1 MKVEIIMRKIT
12 NENMK
17 QLASDLL
24 QTVGTEDF
32 KVAKIYYKN
41 GAVELSTTP
50 ISDQLYVDDKTLMIF
65 YDMALSSTKDRSVG
79 EFREFME
86 GFAKTHYE
94 SELIKDLEK
103 VQAIYSKVLTTK
115 KEFSHANHSRAKTMT
130 RQFMLPVTSQ
140 QKKAFTLFKKGLD
153 ELNATII
160 PVEGD
165 NSGVCYA
172 QLNIDYDDVESIVNM
187 RRQMMITKLDKLVSR
202 MKRKELDATEEI
214 IEFGKK
220 YDKFLAAFDG
230 LDEKMAK
237 INSLLDNYESSS
249 SIGENHR
256 IIKDL
261 ASCGY
266 TVRDLKVYKGTVQ
279 VVDLVGVNL
288 LVPNIKLI
296 DGVLKIE
303 TASAGML
310 TVDELDTHMEA
321 YSRAKQAV
329 ELINSLVSFYFKDQ
343 DAPKKEI
350 KKEVKAE
357 IVEIEVEPE
366 AEVEVENVTVDVK
379 APPKKR
385 GRRATKKAVATQ
397 SKTKATR
404 ATRTSKATAKA

>member
-1 MKVEIIMRKIT
+1 MRKIT

-41 GAVELSTTP
+41 GEVELSTTP
-50 ISDQLYVDDKTLMIF
+50 ISDQLYVDDKTLMMF
-65 YDMALSSTKDRSVG
+65 YDMALSSTKERSVG

-86 GFAKTHYE
+86 GFAKTHYDAA
-94 SELIKDLEK
+94 LLKDLEK

-115 KEFSHANHSRAKTMT
+115 KEFMHANHSRAKTMT
-130 RQFMLPVTSQ
+130 KQFMLPVTSQ
-140 QKKAFTLFKKGLD
+140 QKKAFTLFKKSLD
-153 ELNATII
+153 ELGATII

-172 QLNIDYDDVESIVNM
+172 QLNIDYDDVEYIVNM

-202 MKRKELDATEEI
+202 MKRKEIDATEEI

-220 YDKFLAAFDG
+220 YDKFLSAFDG

-237 INSLLDNYESSS
+237 INSLLDNYENSS

-256 IIKDL
+256 IVKDL
-261 ASCGY
+261 AACGY
-266 TVRDLKVYKGTVQ
+266 TVRDLKVYKGAVQ

-303 TASAGML
+303 TSSAGML

-329 ELINSLVSFYFKDQ
+329 ELINSLVSFYFKEQ
-343 DAPKKEI
+343 DAPKKEP

-357 IVEIEVEPE
+357 VVEIEVEPVDE
-366 AEVEVENVTVDVK
+366 SVKVEVK

-385 GRRATKKAVATQ
+385 GRRATKKAVATATKT
-397 SKTKATR
+397 KTKATR
-404 ATRTSKATAKA
+404 ASRAKATAKV

>member
-1 MKVEIIMRKIT
+1 MRKIT

-24 QTVGTEDF
+24 QTVGTEEF

-41 GAVELSTTP
+41 GEVELSTTP
-50 ISDQLYVDDKTLMIF
+50 ISDQLYVDDKTLMMF
-65 YDMALSSTKDRSVG
+65 YDMALSSTKERSVG

-86 GFAKTHYE
+86 GFAKTHYDAA
-94 SELIKDLEK
+94 LLKDLEK

-115 KEFSHANHSRAKTMT
+115 KEFMHANHSRAKTMT
-130 RQFMLPVTSQ
+130 KQFMLPVTSQ
-140 QKKAFTLFKKGLD
+140 QKKAFTLFKKSLD
-153 ELNATII
+153 ELGATII

-172 QLNIDYDDVESIVNM
+172 QLNIDYDDVEYIINM

-202 MKRKELDATEEI
+202 MKRKEIDATEEI

-220 YDKFLAAFDG
+220 YDKFLSAFDG

-237 INSLLDNYESSS
+237 INSLLDNYENSS

-256 IIKDL
+256 IVKDL
-261 ASCGY
+261 AACGY
-266 TVRDLKVYKGTVQ
+266 TVRDLKVYKGAVQ

-303 TASAGML
+303 TSSAGML

-329 ELINSLVSFYFKDQ
+329 ELINSLVSFYFKEQ
-343 DAPKKEI
+343 DAPKKEP

-357 IVEIEVEPE
+357 VVEIEVEPVDE
-366 AEVEVENVTVDVK
+366 SVTVEVK

-385 GRRATKKAVATQ
+385 GRRATKKAIATAT
-397 SKTKATR
+397 KTKATR
-404 ATRTSKATAKA
+404 ASRTKATAKA

>member
-1 MKVEIIMRKIT
+1 MRKIT

-17 QLASDLL
+17 QLATDLL
-24 QTVGTEDF
+24 QTVGTEEF

-41 GAVELSTTP
+41 GEVELSTTP
-50 ISDQLYVDDKTLMIF
+50 ISDQLYVDDKTLMMF

-79 EFREFME
+79 EFLEFME
-86 GFAKTHYE
+86 GFAKTHYDA
-94 SELIKDLEK
+94 SLLKDLEK

-115 KEFSHANHSRAKTMT
+115 KEFMHANHSRAKTMT
-130 RQFMLPVTSQ
+130 KQFMLPVTSQ
-140 QKKAFTLFKKGLD
+140 QKKAFTLFKKSLD
-153 ELNATII
+153 ELGATII

-172 QLNIDYDDVESIVNM
+172 QLNIDYDDVEYIVNM

-202 MKRKELDATEEI
+202 MKRKEIDATEEI

-220 YDKFLAAFDG
+220 YDKFLSAFDG

-237 INSLLDNYESSS
+237 INSLLDNYENSS

-256 IIKDL
+256 IVKDL
-261 ASCGY
+261 AACGY
-266 TVRDLKVYKGTVQ
+266 TVRDLKVYKGAVQ

-303 TASAGML
+303 TTSAGML

-329 ELINSLVSFYFKDQ
+329 ELINSLVSFYFKEQ
-343 DAPKKEI
+343 DAPKKEP

-357 IVEIEVEPE
+357 VVEIEVEPVDE
-366 AEVEVENVTVDVK
+366 SVKVEVK

-385 GRRATKKAVATQ
+385 GRRATKKAIATAT
-397 SKTKATR
+397 KTKATR
-404 ATRTSKATAKA
+404 ASRTKATAKA

>member
-1 MKVEIIMRKIT
+1 MRKIT

-24 QTVGTEDF
+24 QTVGTEEF

-41 GAVELSTTP
+41 GEVELSTTP
-50 ISDQLYVDDKTLMIF
+50 ISDQLYVDDKTLMMF
-65 YDMALSSTKDRSVG
+65 YDMALSSTKERSVG

-86 GFAKTHYE
+86 GFAKTHYDAA
-94 SELIKDLEK
+94 LLKDLEK

-115 KEFSHANHSRAKTMT
+115 KEFMHANHSRAKTMT
-130 RQFMLPVTSQ
+130 KQFMLPVTSQ
-140 QKKAFTLFKKGLD
+140 QKKAFTLFKKSLD
-153 ELNATII
+153 ELGATII

-172 QLNIDYDDVESIVNM
+172 QLNIDYDDVEYIINM

-202 MKRKELDATEEI
+202 MKRKEIDATEEI

-220 YDKFLAAFDG
+220 YDKFLSAFDG

-237 INSLLDNYESSS
+237 INSLLDNYENSS

-256 IIKDL
+256 IVKDL
-261 ASCGY
+261 AACGY
-266 TVRDLKVYKGTVQ
+266 TVRDLKVYKGAVQ

-303 TASAGML
+303 TSSAGML

-329 ELINSLVSFYFKDQ
+329 ELINSLVSFYFKEQ
-343 DAPKKEI
+343 DAPKKEP

-357 IVEIEVEPE
+357 VVEIEVEPVDE
-366 AEVEVENVTVDVK
+366 SVTVEVK

-385 GRRATKKAVATQ
+385 GRRATKKAIAPAT
-397 SKTKATR
+397 KTKATR
-404 ATRTSKATAKA
+404 ASRTKATAKA

>member
-1 MKVEIIMRKIT
+1 MRKIT

-24 QTVGTEDF
+24 QTVGTEEF

-41 GAVELSTTP
+41 GEVELSTTP
-50 ISDQLYVDDKTLMIF
+50 ISDQLYVDDKTLMMF

-86 GFAKTHYE
+86 GFAKTHYDA
-94 SELIKDLEK
+94 SLLKDLEK

-115 KEFSHANHSRAKTMT
+115 KEFMHANHSRAKTMT
-130 RQFMLPVTSQ
+130 KQFMLPVTSQ
-140 QKKAFTLFKKGLD
+140 QKKAFTLFKKSLD
-153 ELNATII
+153 ELGATII

-172 QLNIDYDDVESIVNM
+172 QLNIDYDDVEYIVNM
-187 RRQMMITKLDKLVSR
+187 RRQMLITKLDKLVSR
-202 MKRKELDATEEI
+202 MKRKEIDATEEI

-220 YDKFLAAFDG
+220 YDKFLSAFDG

-237 INSLLDNYESSS
+237 INSLLDNYENSS

-256 IIKDL
+256 IVKDL
-261 ASCGY
+261 AACGY
-266 TVRDLKVYKGTVQ
+266 TVRDLKVYKGAVQ
-279 VVDLVGVNL
+279 AVDLVGVNL

-303 TASAGML
+303 TSSAGML

-329 ELINSLVSFYFKDQ
+329 ELINSLVSFYFKEQ
-343 DAPKKEI
+343 DAPKKEP

-357 IVEIEVEPE
+357 VVEIEVEPVDE
-366 AEVEVENVTVDVK
+366 SVKVEVK

-385 GRRATKKAVATQ
+385 GRRATKKAIATAT
-397 SKTKATR
+397 KTKATR
-404 ATRTSKATAKA
+404 ASRTKATAKA

>member
-1 MKVEIIMRKIT
+1 MRKIT

-24 QTVGTEDF
+24 QTVGTEEF

-41 GAVELSTTP
+41 GEVELSTTP
-50 ISDQLYVDDKTLMIF
+50 ISDQLYVDDKTLMMF
-65 YDMALSSTKDRSVG
+65 YDMALSSTKERSVG

-86 GFAKTHYE
+86 GFAKTHYDAA
-94 SELIKDLEK
+94 LLKDLEK

-115 KEFSHANHSRAKTMT
+115 KEFMHANHSRAKTMT
-130 RQFMLPVTSQ
+130 KQFMLPVTSQ
-140 QKKAFTLFKKGLD
+140 QKKAFTLFKKSLD
-153 ELNATII
+153 ELGATII

-172 QLNIDYDDVESIVNM
+172 QLNIDYDDVEYIVNM

-202 MKRKELDATEEI
+202 MKRKEIDATEEI

-220 YDKFLAAFDG
+220 YDKFLSAFDG

-237 INSLLDNYESSS
+237 INSLLDNYENSS
-249 SIGENHR
+249 SIGEKHR
-256 IIKDL
+256 IVKDL
-261 ASCGY
+261 AACGY
-266 TVRDLKVYKGTVQ
+266 TVRDLKVYKGAVQ

-303 TASAGML
+303 TSSAGML

-329 ELINSLVSFYFKDQ
+329 ELINSLVSFYFKEQ
-343 DAPKKEI
+343 VAPKKEP

-357 IVEIEVEPE
+357 VVEIEVEPVDE
-366 AEVEVENVTVDVK
+366 SVTVEVK

-385 GRRATKKAVATQ
+385 GRRATKKAIAPAT
-397 SKTKATR
+397 KTKATR
-404 ATRTSKATAKA
+404 ASRTKATAKA